1 VLILL
6 KSTKYTGGRDWLP
19 VALSATVKLNV
30 HISRATVG
38 GAINTNSNDK
48 DYTHAITT
56 NESLVQANQAQD
68 SSSRKN
74 KSFKEYFRE
83 YAEKTQASE
92 LYLSRKWWIHGIKY
106 ALREKFT
113 KQH

>member
-1 VLILL
+1 MNNNDMDYSHAT
-6 KSTKYTGGRDWLP
+6 STGECRVRT
-19 VALSATVKLNV
+19 
-30 HISRATVG
+30 
-38 GAINTNSNDK
+38 
-48 DYTHAITT
+48 
-56 NESLVQANQAQD
+56 NQAQD